1 MSIFEPNIVGFL
13 CNWCS
18 YAGADLAGVSR
29 IQYPTNM
36 RVIKVM
42 CSGRVEPGMVLEFL
56 EAGADGVM
64 VTGCHIGDCH
74 YISGN
79 LHTKRKYALLQKL
92 LAKTGLEPQ
101 RIRLEWN
108 SAAEWQRFANLVK
121 EFTEQVRVVGP
132 TPLKTPAPDAARLL
146 NIRAARE
153 AADGFRLRA
162 LVGKEEK
169 LVTTGNVYG
178 DKVAQ
183 DEFTKAMDDAK
194 EPLKVYPLPHQPV
207 VKDLVADLKNFYA
220 QYASIEPWLHTTTP
234 TPEKEWKQSY
244 QDRAKLDGTY
254 ECSLCACC
262 AAAGPS

>member
-1 MSIFEPNIVGFL
+1 MSTFEPKIIGFL

-42 CSGRVEPGMVLEFL
+42 CSGRVEPGMVLGLL

-74 YISGN
+74 YITGN
-79 LHTKRKYALLQKL
+79 LHTKRKYTLLQKL

-108 SAAEWQRFANLVK
+108 SAAEGQRFANLVK
-121 EFTEQVRVVGP
+121 EFTEQVRAVGP
-132 TPLKTPAPDAARLL
+132 TPLRAPTPNTEKLL
-146 NIRAARE
+146 NVRAAKE

-169 LVTTGNVYG
+169 LVTEGNVYG
-178 DKVAQ
+178 EKVAQ
-183 DEFTKAMDDAK
+183 NDFTAKMEAAVETEFQVHRIHIILQDG
-194 EPLKVYPLPHQPV
+194 PRS
-207 VKDLVADLKNFYA
+207 VKDIAKQLGMQPRSVLSYVVALRQRGWVDMKEAVEGTPLYA
-220 QYASIEPWLHTTTP
+220 TQ
-234 TPEKEWKQSY
+234 
-244 QDRAKLDGTY
+244 
-254 ECSLCACC
+254 
-262 AAAGPS
+262 